1 MAIRFDGLDKV
12 IDRFDDMTDEY
23 VIQEGLEKACLRV
36 EREARK
42 RAPKMSGELRRQM
55 AHRVEGL
62 TGTVFNPLW
71 YAPYVEWGTG
81 KYSEHPK
88 GGRKDVPWGY
98 IDEKTGELVFTYG
111 QHAKPFL
118 RTTIKDLEEQI
129 IADIRREVFK
139 RR

>member
-1 MAIRFDGLDKV
+1 MAIRFDGLEKV
-12 IDRFDDMTDEY
+12 LDRFDGMTDEY
-23 VIQEGLEKACLRV
+23 VIQEGLERACLRV

-42 RAPKMSGELRRQM
+42 KAPKKSGELRRQM

-81 KYSEHPK
+81 IYSEHPQ

-111 QHAKPFL
+111 QRPKPYL
-118 RTTIKDLEEQI
+118 RPTLEELTEQI
-129 IADIRREVFK
+129 KQDILREVF
-139 RR
+139 RRR